1 MQSYLIISRIAI
13 DTTTYQMQQ
22 QLDESAHRTQ
32 YRQSRSKS
40 KNRQPTTSHSS
51 SSTTK
56 SHSNSKSNVN
66 ASNKTPDHLAAA
78 IELSTTNAVA
88 APAPAAGM
96 YWSRTLTYGRGPSRP
111 LRAHT
116 ANLIG
121 EKLYVFGGCDTSLCF
136 NTLYILDMGRYF
148 FYGAFPCNIKVN

>member
-1 MQSYLIISRIAI
+1 MDYNHSSEEP
-13 DTTTYQMQQ
+13 T
-22 QLDESAHRTQ
+22 HRVHH
-32 YRQSRSKS
+32 RSSRSKL
-40 KNRQPTTSHSS
+40 KQVRPTASISS
-51 SSTTK
+51 SSSK
-56 SHSNSKSNVN
+56 SHHHHKSHNNSHHHTKH
-66 ASNKTPDHLAAA
+66 SNKTPDHLAAA

-121 EKLYVFGGCDTSLCF
+121 ERLYVFGGCDTSLCF
-136 NTLYILDMGRYF
+136 NTLYILDMGRYTPTF
-148 FYGAFPCNIKVN
+148 DEHII

>member
-1 MQSYLIISRIAI
+1 M
-13 DTTTYQMQQ
+13 YQMQQ
-22 QLDESAHRTQ
+22 QLEESAHRMQ
-32 YRQSRSKS
+32 HRPSRSKS
-40 KNRQPTTSHSS
+40 KHRHPTASYSSS
-51 SSTTK
+51 SSTSK
-56 SHSNSKSNVN
+56 SHSHSHSKHNTNPNSN
-66 ASNKTPDHLAAA
+66 NKTPDHLAAA

-148 FYGAFPCNIKVN
+148 FMEDWDEKHTTNRALE

>member
-1 MQSYLIISRIAI
+1 MTSI
-13 DTTTYQMQQ
+13 
-22 QLDESAHRTQ
+22 
-32 YRQSRSKS
+32 KS
-40 KNRQPTTSHSS
+40 SSHSS
-51 SSTTK
+51 KPKTSST
-56 SHSNSKSNVN
+56 SRHHN
-66 ASNKTPDHLAAA
+66 NKTPDHLAAA
-78 IELSTTNAVA
+78 IELSTTHAVA

-136 NTLYILDMGRYF
+136 NTLYILDMG
-148 FYGAFPCNIKVN
+148 K

>member
-1 MQSYLIISRIAI
+1 ML
-13 DTTTYQMQQ
+13 
-22 QLDESAHRTQ
+22 HR
-32 YRQSRSKS
+32 RPSRSKS
-40 KNRQPTTSHSS
+40 KHRHPTTSYSSS

-56 SHSNSKSNVN
+56 SHSHSKQHVHSSN
-66 ASNKTPDHLAAA
+66 NKTPDHLAAA

-148 FYGAFPCNIKVN
+148 FLEDLDEKHSTNGSL

>member
-1 MQSYLIISRIAI
+1 MYLIIFLFFLTAI
-13 DTTTYQMQQ
+13 DYHPE
-22 QLDESAHRTQ
+22 ESLHRIHH
-32 YRQSRSKS
+32 RQSRSKL
-40 KNRQPTTSHSS
+40 KQVRPTASISS
-51 SSTTK
+51 SKSHHHKVHHHHTK
-56 SHSNSKSNVN
+56 SH
-66 ASNKTPDHLAAA
+66 NKTSDHLAAA

-121 EKLYVFGGCDTSLCF
+121 ERLYVFGGCDTSLCF
-136 NTLYILDMGRYF
+136 NTLYILDMGRY
-148 FYGAFPCNIKVN
+148 PK

>member
-1 MQSYLIISRIAI
+1 
-13 DTTTYQMQQ
+13 
-22 QLDESAHRTQ
+22 
-32 YRQSRSKS
+32 
-40 KNRQPTTSHSS
+40 
-51 SSTTK
+51 
-56 SHSNSKSNVN
+56 
-66 ASNKTPDHLAAA
+66 
-78 IELSTTNAVA
+78 
-88 APAPAAGM
+88 M

-148 FYGAFPCNIKVN
+148 

>member
-1 MQSYLIISRIAI
+1 MKSSQ
-13 DTTTYQMQQ
+13 
-22 QLDESAHRTQ
+22 HHP
-32 YRQSRSKS
+32 SKS
-40 KNRQPTTSHSS
+40 KIISS
-51 SSTTK
+51 SS
-56 SHSNSKSNVN
+56 SRHH
-66 ASNKTPDHLAAA
+66 NKTPDHLAAA
-78 IELSTTNAVA
+78 IELSTTHAVA

-136 NTLYILDMGRYF
+136 NTLYILDMGKYL
-148 FYGAFPCNIKVN
+148 PKSNI

>member
-1 MQSYLIISRIAI
+1 MARI
-13 DTTTYQMQQ
+13 Q
-22 QLDESAHRTQ
+22 H
-32 YRQSRSKS
+32 RQSRSKL
-40 KNRQPTTSHSS
+40 KQPRPTASYS
-51 SSTTK
+51 SSTTSSVKHSSNKK
-56 SHSNSKSNVN
+56 SSSN
-66 ASNKTPDHLAAA
+66 NKTPDHLAAA

-88 APAPAAGM
+88 SPAPAAGM

-136 NTLYILDMGRYF
+136 NTLYILDMGNVF
-148 FYGAFPCNIKVN
+148 QEKK